1 MEHFLPWKRVKKAG
15 LEGNVEDRMK
25 STSRTGEIWTEED
38 MTSINKHLI
47 TYLEAEP
54 SHDPMKVF
62 RFDPFMR
69 ALLCAKPDQVYER
82 YVTYLSTMQLLS
94 GDHENIHL
102 RFCS

>member
-1 MEHFLPWKRVKKAG
+1 MEYFLPWKRIKKPDPDCDG
-15 LEGNVEDRMK
+15 KNRMK
-25 STSRTGEIWTEED
+25 STSSVGDIWTEED
-38 MTSINKHLI
+38 KISIKKNLI

-54 SHDPMKVF
+54 SLDPMKVF

-102 RFCS
+102 CFCS

>member
-1 MEHFLPWKRVKKAG
+1 MEYFLPWKRIRKPG
-15 LEGNVEDRMK
+15 LEGDGEDRMK
-25 STSRTGEIWTEED
+25 SISSMKDIWTEED
-38 MTSINKHLI
+38 RASIQKNLI
-47 TYLEAEP
+47 AYLEAEP
-54 SHDPMKVF
+54 SLDPMKVF